1 MQKGELHP
9 LVLQLQDAGV
19 LISRKSHNSH
29 HREPFENNYCIV
41 SGMCNERLDS
51 SGVLQWMEHR
61 IYLYLVY
68 VCTLL
73 PGTPSISDRLNRS
86 ARQDCC
92 QKSS

>member
-19 LISRKSHNSH
+19 LISGKSHNSH

-61 IYLYLVY
+61 IYEATGIKPRCWVEDAAEEEEMA
-68 VCTLL
+68 
-73 PGTPSISDRLNRS
+73 IN
-86 ARQDCC
+86 
-92 QKSS
+92 KSF